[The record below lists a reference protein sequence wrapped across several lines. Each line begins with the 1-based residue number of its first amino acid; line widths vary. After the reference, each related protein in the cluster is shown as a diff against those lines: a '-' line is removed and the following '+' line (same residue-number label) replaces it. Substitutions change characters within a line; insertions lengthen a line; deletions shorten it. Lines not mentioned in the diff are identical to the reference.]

1 MKKNT
6 IVLARYCA
14 MDDDTGTEVM
24 QMRRRIREDIG
35 RAFEIL
41 NEHKVNVKQ
50 VIEQNFWD
58 HQFLGQVHGVALE
71 FESQE
76 DLVMAKL
83 LIHDLIDEL
92 KRSSTWAGL

>member
-14 MDDDTGTEVM
+14 MDDDTGTEIM

-41 NEHKVNVKQ
+41 NEHQVNVKQ
-50 VIEQNFWD
+50 VIEQDFWD
-58 HQFLGQVHGVALE
+58 HKFLGQVHGVALE

-92 KRSSTWAGL
+92 KQSSTWSGL